1 MADLNFDPTAVAN
14 YIVEYA
20 NGKNKTITNLKLQK
34 ILFFVQAAFLTEQ
47 DSSLMDVKFSRWQYG
62 PVAKDVYFNFKD
74 RGAQPIIEKAEV
86 LNTNDFTFS
95 VPELGK
101 IKEETKANLN
111 NYIDN
116 LLSYTARDLV
126 QETHDESIWSDYK
139 EEIFM
144 RNAPDY
150 TNDEIREFF
159 KEKVDK
165 KIWEK
170 VLRN

>member
-1 MADLNFDPTAVAN
+1 MANLNFDPTAVAN

-20 NGKNKTITNLKLQK
+20 NDTNKGITNLKLQK
-34 ILFFVQAAFLTEQ
+34 ILFFIQAAFLTENN
-47 DSSLMDVKFSRWQYG
+47 DSFMDVKFSRWQYG
-62 PVAKDVYFNFKD
+62 PVAKDVYYNFKD
-74 RGAQPIIEKAEV
+74 RGAQQIIEKAEV

-95 VPELGK
+95 VPELNEITGEIRAK
-101 IKEETKANLN
+101 LN
-111 NYIDN
+111 NYVDN

-144 RNAPDY
+144 RIAPDY

-159 KEKVDK
+159 KEDADK
-165 KIWEK
+165 RIWEK
-170 VLRN
+170 ARRN